1 ETKIQKRYLVAIEQD
16 DFNALPGK
24 FYARAFI
31 KEYAQAVGLDPDEV
45 LQGFDESEIASE
57 EPATQYT
64 RMNRTNQAKDS
75 KGSSFLSFLLLLF
88 CVLHG
93 LYTKRKQE
101 QVKTKIMNRMKT
113 MKFTVIKTVENRIQ
127 ARTTMKMKMHQITMK

>member
-1 ETKIQKRYLVAIEQD
+1 IQAETKIQKRYLVAIEQD

-75 KGSSFLSFLLLLF
+75 KGSSFLSFTNSNCHYSYYCYF
-88 CVLHG
+88 VYCMVFIP
-93 LYTKRKQE
+93 K
-101 QVKTKIMNRMKT
+101 
-113 MKFTVIKTVENRIQ
+113 ENRN
-127 ARTTMKMKMHQITMK
+127 K